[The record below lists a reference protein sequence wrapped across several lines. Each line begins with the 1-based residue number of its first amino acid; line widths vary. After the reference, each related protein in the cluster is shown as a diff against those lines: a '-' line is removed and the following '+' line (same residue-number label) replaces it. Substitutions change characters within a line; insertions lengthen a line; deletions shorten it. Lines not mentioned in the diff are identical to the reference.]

1 MFHIPAR
8 GISVKMPNPVPA
20 PPGASLGQD
29 FGDAAYR
36 LGLTVLTISP
46 SQGVVRH
53 QGGEHTVLF
62 DSLRRVWEQSALEQ
76 RPAVV
81 ESFLRAA
88 LSNPEAAERT
98 DFMRARDRLLL
109 RLAPPNYAQVPGAPV
124 TAPRWDLVPGHL
136 SVFLVVDEPE
146 TMWTV
151 LDTHL
156 EKWSKTFQQLYANA
170 IDNLRKRTDVKRQ
183 HVFPPMP
190 VIRYYQDNDA
200 FDAAR
205 ALLLPELI

>member
-8 GISVKMPNPVPA
+8 GIPVIMPNPAPA

-29 FGDAAYR
+29 FADAAYR
-36 LGLTVLTISP
+36 LGLTVLTITP

-62 DSLRRVWEQSALEQ
+62 DSLRRIWEQSALEQ

-98 DFMRARDRLLL
+98 EFLKAPDRLLL
-109 RLAPPNYAQVPGAPV
+109 QLAP
-124 TAPRWDLVPGHL
+124 L
-136 SVFLVVDEPE
+136 
-146 TMWTV
+146 
-151 LDTHL
+151 
-156 EKWSKTFQQLYANA
+156 
-170 IDNLRKRTDVKRQ
+170 
-183 HVFPPMP
+183 
-190 VIRYYQDNDA
+190 NDA
-200 FDAAR
+200 
-205 ALLLPELI
+205 L